1 MQYSFESISKQI
13 SGLKAEG
20 KKIVFT
26 NGVFD
31 ILHAGHVDYLNK
43 ARELGDVLIVGL
55 NSDSSVKRIKGEKR
69 PLLDEN
75 ERAFIISNLKAVN
88 FVCIFNEDTPFNLI
102 SLIIPDVLVKGGDWT
117 IDNIVGKD
125 IVEVNGGKVLNIPFV
140 NFQSTTNIVKTVLE
154 RYCIDKRE

>member
-1 MQYSFESISKQI
+1 MKYSFESISEQI
-13 SGLKAEG
+13 NSLKANG
-20 KKIVFT
+20 KRIVFT

-43 ARELGDVLIVGL
+43 ARELGDILIVGL

-69 PLLDEN
+69 PLVNEI

-102 SLIIPDVLVKGGDWT
+102 SAIIPDILVKGGDWT
-117 IDNIVGKD
+117 IENIVGKD
-125 IVEVNGGKVLNIPFV
+125 VVEGNGGKVLNIPFV
-140 NFQSTTNIVKTVLE
+140 NFQSTTSIVKTVLE